1 MSCNHLHWT
10 RALLFAGLAVC
21 TVYSV
26 VRADD
31 WTRFRGP
38 NGSGVGVAEGIPTE
52 FSVEDCLWRIQ
63 LPGIGHSS
71 PAIIAGKLFI
81 TSADPDS
88 ANRHVMAYDATS
100 GAALWKQ
107 SFDTDT
113 HRVHARNSYASSSPA
128 VDDERVYV
136 CWATPDNYEVLALR
150 QADGGLVWRRS
161 LSQFKSQHGF
171 GTSPMVLDGLVILT
185 NDQLG
190 ESFIV
195 ALDPATGEIVWK
207 TPRDSGSAAYGVPCV
222 YRHADGRKE
231 LIVCSTADGI
241 SGLDPKTGKTNW
253 SADVFTQRSVAS
265 PVCVGDLVLGQCGQG
280 GGGTYFVAV
289 RPPARVGDEAEVVY
303 SFTKGAPYVPTPVAA
318 DDLVFLVHDRGTVM
332 CIDANSGETIY
343 NERIGG
349 GISGS
354 PVRVGDKIYCIAEN
368 GDVLVIAASR
378 EFKLLARNPLGENSR
393 ATPAVADGRM
403 YLRTESQL
411 FCVGGK
417 GTR

>member
-1 MSCNHLHWT
+1 MT
-10 RALLFAGLAVC
+10 RASLLACLAVGAVVS
-21 TVYSV
+21 TVQGE
-26 VRADD
+26 D

-38 NGSGVGVAEGIPTE
+38 NGSGVGSAEGIPVE

-63 LPGIGHSS
+63 LPGKGHSS

-88 ANRHVMAYDATS
+88 AKRFAMGYDAVS
-100 GAALWKQ
+100 GESLWVKTY
-107 SFDTDT
+107 DTDT

-150 QADGGLVWRRS
+150 QADGELVWRRS
-161 LSQFKSQHGF
+161 LSPFKSQHGF

-195 ALDPATGEIVWK
+195 ALEPATGEIVWK

-222 YRHADGRKE
+222 YSHADGRKE
-231 LIVCSTADGI
+231 LIVCSTANGI

-289 RPPARVGDEAEVVY
+289 RPPAKAGGEAEVAY
-303 SFTKGAPYVPTPVAA
+303 SFSKGAPYVPTPVAA
-318 DDLVFLVHDRGTVM
+318 DGLVFLVHDRGTVM

-354 PVRVGDKIYCIAEN
+354 PV
-368 GDVLVIAASR
+368 
-378 EFKLLARNPLGENSR
+378 
-393 ATPAVADGRM
+393 
-403 YLRTESQL
+403 
-411 FCVGGK
+411 
-417 GTR
+417 